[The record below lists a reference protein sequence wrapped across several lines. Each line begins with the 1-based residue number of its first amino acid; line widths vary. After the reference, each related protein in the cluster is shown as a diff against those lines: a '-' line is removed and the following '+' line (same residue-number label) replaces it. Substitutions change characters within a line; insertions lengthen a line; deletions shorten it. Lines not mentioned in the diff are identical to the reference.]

1 MTYYIIICNKFD
13 FKYTRLIHFILKKE
27 KLSVDFPTDTN
38 YFFLIGTYDTGEFSS
53 TYYRNLN
60 RKRIM
65 DDSLQMSVFLVFVQ
79 KFLRNVFVDP
89 NMCW

>member
-1 MTYYIIICNKFD
+1 M
-13 FKYTRLIHFILKKE
+13 IHFILKKE

-53 TYYRNLN
+53 TYDRNLN

-65 DDSLQMSVFLVFVQ
+65 DDSIQMSVFLVFVQ
-79 KFLRNVFVDP
+79 EFLRNVFVDP